1 MSVILYSLVKSVV
14 KTGLYGYHKKIII
27 SGLEHIPKDKPV
39 MFLPNH
45 QSALIDVLLIAT
57 DCNRKPYFLTRSDVF
72 KGKLLKRMF
81 SYFQMLPIYRMRDG
95 RDTLSNNDA
104 IFNSCAEILN
114 RGEALLLFPEANH
127 SLKRSVRPLSKGFTR
142 ILFRTFEMYPELDV
156 QLIPVGFNY
165 KHAAHFPDEV
175 ALCYGKPISA
185 RSLYDESDLN
195 ASVITIKNV
204 ITTSL
209 ENLTTH
215 IPSNEDYNAVL
226 NKLKAEKVNFLN
238 PTSVNE
244 KIKMLTGQG
253 LDCSIQP
260 VPEKQGFNMFKWI
273 FTFLNLPLVLI
284 WKLWLKS
291 KVPEDEFMGTFRF
304 AFAMISYPIYMALLF
319 AVIAILFAPYT
330 GVISI
335 CILTLI
341 NVGLVKYG
349 FDNN

>member
-1 MSVILYSLVKSVV
+1 MSTILYSLVKSVV
-14 KTGLYGYHKKIII
+14 KTGLYGYHKKIVI

-72 KGKLLKRMF
+72 KGKLLKRIF

-127 SLKRSVRPLSKGFTR
+127 NLQRRVRPLSKGFTR
-142 ILFRTFEMYPELDV
+142 ILFRTFEMYPALDV

-175 ALCYGKPISA
+175 TICYGKPISA
-185 RSLYDESDLN
+185 RSLFDGNDLN
-195 ASVITIKNV
+195 TSSINIKNQ
-204 ITTSL
+204 ISSSL

-215 IPSNEDYNAVL
+215 ILIDEDYDAIL
-226 NKLKAEKVNFLN
+226 NRLKAEKVDFLN

-244 KIKMLTGQG
+244 KIKVLT
-253 LDCSIQP
+253 QP
-260 VPEKQGFNMFKWI
+260 GIDSSNMPVSEKRKFNLFSWL
-273 FTFLNLPLVLI
+273 FAFLNYPVIIIWRLWVKPKVL
-284 WKLWLKS
+284 
-291 KVPEDEFMGTFRF
+291 EDEFLGTFRF
-304 AFAMISYPIYMALLF
+304 AFAMISYLIYMIFVF
-319 AVIAILFAPYT
+319 AVIAIVFTSYIAI
-330 GVISI
+330 GGI
-335 CILTLI
+335 CILTLL
-341 NVGLVKYG
+341 NLWMVKYALK
-349 FDNN
+349 

>member
-1 MSVILYSLVKSVV
+1 MSSIIYKLVKYVV
-14 KTGLYGYHKKIII
+14 KMGLYGYHKKIHI

-72 KGKLLKRMF
+72 KGNLLKRVF
-81 SYFQMLPIYRMRDG
+81 SYFRMLPIYRMRDG
-95 RDTLSNNDA
+95 RGKLSNNDA
-104 IFNSCAEILN
+104 IFNSCADILS

-127 SLKRSVRPLSKGFTR
+127 SLQRRVRPLSKGFTR
-142 ILFRTFEMYPELDV
+142 ILFRTFEMYPALDV

-175 ALCYGKPISA
+175 AICYGKPISA
-185 RSLYDESDLN
+185 RSLFDENDLN
-195 ASVITIKNV
+195 TSINTIKNE
-204 ITTSL
+204 ISTSL
-209 ENLTTH
+209 EHLTTH
-215 IPSNEDYNAVL
+215 IPSNEDYDAIL
-226 NKLKAEKVNFLN
+226 NRLKSGKDDFLN
-238 PTSVNE
+238 PTAVNE
-244 KIKMLTGQG
+244 KIKMLTQQSV
-253 LDCSIQP
+253 DSSFES
-260 VPEKQGFNMFKWI
+260 VSVKQGFNMFKWI
-273 FTFLNLPLVLI
+273 FTLLNFPVVLI

-319 AVIAILFAPYT
+319 TVIAILFTPYIAII
-330 GVISI
+330 GI
-335 CILTLI
+335 CMLTLI

-349 FDNN
+349 LL

>member
-1 MSVILYSLVKSVV
+1 MSTILYSLVKYVV
-14 KTGLYGYHKKIII
+14 KTGLYGYHKKIVI
-27 SGLEHIPKDKPV
+27 SGLEHITKDKPV

-72 KGKLLKRMF
+72 KGKLLKRIF
-81 SYFQMLPIYRMRDG
+81 SYFRMLPIYRMRDG
-95 RDTLSNNDA
+95 RDTLSNNEA

-127 SLKRSVRPLSKGFTR
+127 NLQRRVRPLSKGFTR
-142 ILFRTFEMYPELDV
+142 ILFRTFEMCPALDV

-175 ALCYGKPISA
+175 TICYGKPISA
-185 RSLYDESDLN
+185 RSLYDKNDLN
-195 ASVITIKNV
+195 TSSIIIKNQ
-204 ITTSL
+204 ISSSL

-215 IPSNEDYNAVL
+215 IPIDEDYDEIL
-226 NKLKAEKVNFLN
+226 NRLIAEKADFLK

-244 KIKMLTGQG
+244 KIKVLTQQG
-253 LDCSIQP
+253 IDSSNMPAL
-260 VPEKQGFNMFKWI
+260 EKRVFNLFSWLLA
-273 FTFLNLPLVLI
+273 FLNFPIIII
-284 WKLWLKS
+284 WRLWLKP

-304 AFAMISYPIYMALLF
+304 AFAMISYPIYMTFIF
-319 AVIAILFAPYT
+319 AVIAIVFTPYIA
-330 GVISI
+330 ISAI
-335 CILTLI
+335 CILTLL

-349 FDNN
+349 LR

>member
-1 MSVILYSLVKSVV
+1 MSGFIYSLVKSVV
-14 KTGLYGYHKKIII
+14 KTGLYGYHKKIHI
-27 SGLEHIPKDKPV
+27 SGLEHIPKEKPV

-57 DCNRKPYFLTRSDVF
+57 DCNRQPYFLTRSDVF
-72 KGKLLKRMF
+72 NGKLLKRMF

-104 IFNSCAEILN
+104 IFNSCAEILS

-127 SLKRSVRPLSKGFTR
+127 NLKRSVRPLSKGFTR

-175 ALCYGKPISA
+175 AICYGKPISA
-185 RSLYDESDLN
+185 RSLFDENDLN
-195 ASVITIKNV
+195 TSVITIKNE
-204 ITTSL
+204 ISTSL
-209 ENLTTH
+209 EQLTTH
-215 IPSNEDYNAVL
+215 IPSNVDYDAIL
-226 NKLKAEKVNFLN
+226 NKLKSEKVDFLN
-238 PTSVNE
+238 PTAVNE
-244 KIKMLTGQG
+244 KIKMLTQQG
-253 LDCSIQP
+253 VDSSVDP
-260 VPEKQGFNMFKWI
+260 ASEKQGFSMFKWI
-273 FTFLNLPLVLI
+273 FTLLNFPIVLI

-304 AFAMISYPIYMALLF
+304 AFAMISYPIYILLLF
-319 AVIAILFAPYT
+319 TVIAFVFTPCIA
-330 GVISI
+330 VMSI
-335 CILTLI
+335 CIITLL

-349 FDNN
+349 LR

>member
-1 MSVILYSLVKSVV
+1 MSGFIYSLVKFVI
-14 KTGLYGYHKKIII
+14 KTGLYSYHKKIHI

-72 KGKLLKRMF
+72 NGKLLKRMF

-104 IFNSCAEILN
+104 IFNSCAEILS

-142 ILFRTFEMYPELDV
+142 ILFRTFEMYPALDV

-165 KHAAHFPDEV
+165 KHAAHFTDEV
-175 ALCYGKPISA
+175 AICYGKPISA
-185 RSLYDESDLN
+185 RSLYDENDLN
-195 ASVITIKNV
+195 TSVNTIKNEV
-204 ITTSL
+204 ASSL
-209 ENLTTH
+209 EDLTTH
-215 IPSNEDYNAVL
+215 IPSNEDYDAIL
-226 NKLKAEKVNFLN
+226 NKLKSEKVDFLN
-238 PTSVNE
+238 PTAVNK
-244 KIKMLTGQG
+244 KIKMLTKQG
-253 LDCSIQP
+253 VDSSFET
-260 VPEKQGFNMFKWI
+260 VSETQGFNIFKWI
-273 FTFLNLPLVLI
+273 FILLNFPIVLI

-304 AFAMISYPIYMALLF
+304 AFAMISYPIYILF
-319 AVIAILFAPYT
+319 LFTVIAFVFTPYIA
-330 GVISI
+330 VISI
-335 CILTLI
+335 CILTLL
-341 NVGLVKYG
+341 NLVLVKYA
-349 FDNN
+349 FR

>member
-1 MSVILYSLVKSVV
+1 MSAIIYSLVKSVV
-14 KTGLYGYHKKIII
+14 KTGLYGYHRKIHI

-72 KGKLLKRMF
+72 KGNLLKRVF

-104 IFNSCAEILN
+104 IFNSCAEILSS
-114 RGEALLLFPEANH
+114 GEALLLFPEANH

-142 ILFRTFEMYPELDV
+142 ILFRTFEMYPALDV

-175 ALCYGKPISA
+175 AICYGKPISA
-185 RSLYDESDLN
+185 RSLFDENDLN
-195 ASVITIKNV
+195 TSVITIKNE
-204 ITTSL
+204 ISTSL
-209 ENLTTH
+209 EHLTTH
-215 IPSNEDYNAVL
+215 IPSNVDYDAIL
-226 NKLKAEKVNFLN
+226 NGLKSEKVDFIN
-238 PTSVNE
+238 PTAVNE
-244 KIKMLTGQG
+244 KIKMLTQQG
-253 LDCSIQP
+253 VDSSIDLAS
-260 VPEKQGFNMFKWI
+260 EKQGFNMFKWI
-273 FTFLNLPLVLI
+273 FALLNFPIVLI

-304 AFAMISYPIYMALLF
+304 AFAMISYPIYMVLLF
-319 AVIAILFAPYT
+319 AVIAIFFTSYIA
-330 GVISI
+330 VIDI
-335 CILTLI
+335 CMLALI
-341 NVGLVKYG
+341 NLGLVKYG
-349 FDNN
+349 LR

>member
-1 MSVILYSLVKSVV
+1 VSAVIYSLVKSVV
-14 KTGLYGYHKKIII
+14 KTGLYGYHKKIHI

-72 KGKLLKRMF
+72 NGKLLKRIF

-127 SLKRSVRPLSKGFTR
+127 SLKRNVRPLSKGFTR
-142 ILFRTFEMYPELDV
+142 ILFRAFEMYPDLDV

-185 RSLYDESDLN
+185 RSLFDENDLN
-195 ASVITIKNV
+195 TSVITIKNAV
-204 ITTSL
+204 STSL

-215 IPSNEDYNAVL
+215 IPSNEDYDVVL
-226 NKLKAEKVNFLN
+226 NKLKAEKVDFLK
-238 PTSVNE
+238 PAAVNE
-244 KIKMLTGQG
+244 KIKMLTQQG
-253 LDCSIQP
+253 VDSSFES
-260 VPEKQGFNMFKWI
+260 VSETQGFNMFKWI
-273 FTFLNLPLVLI
+273 LTLLNFPIVLI

-304 AFAMISYPIYMALLF
+304 AFAMISYPIYMALSF
-319 AVIAILFAPYT
+319 AVIGIFFTPYIT
-330 GVISI
+330 VISI

-341 NVGLVKYG
+341 NFWLVKYALR
-349 FDNN
+349 

>member
-1 MSVILYSLVKSVV
+1 MSAFIYSLVKSVV
-14 KTGLYGYHKKIII
+14 KTGLYGYHKKIQI
-27 SGLEHIPKDKPV
+27 SGLENIPKGKPV

-72 KGKLLKRMF
+72 NGKLLKRIF

-127 SLKRSVRPLSKGFTR
+127 SLQRRVRPLSKGFTR
-142 ILFRTFEMYPELDV
+142 ILFRTFEMYPGLDV
-156 QLIPVGFNY
+156 QLIPVGLNY
-165 KHAAHFPDEV
+165 NNATHFPDQV
-175 ALCYGKPISA
+175 SIYYGKPISA
-185 RSLYDESDLN
+185 RNLFDENNLN
-195 ASVITIKNV
+195 TSAITIKNK
-204 ITTSL
+204 ISTSL

-215 IPSNEDYNAVL
+215 IPSDKDYDAVL
-226 NKLKAEKVNFLN
+226 NKLLAEKVDFLN
-238 PTSVNE
+238 PAFVNE
-244 KIKMLTGQG
+244 KIKILNQQG
-253 LDCSIQP
+253 VDSSNET
-260 VPEKQGFNMFKWI
+260 VSEKQGFNMFKCV
-273 FTFLNLPLVLI
+273 FTLLNFPLVLI
-284 WKLWLKS
+284 WKLWLKP

-319 AVIAILFAPYT
+319 AFIAIAFAPYIA
-330 GVISI
+330 GVTI

-341 NVGLVKYG
+341 NVLMVKFGLR
-349 FDNN
+349 